1 MASDFRTFNKFSYS
15 MMAVKLGFAQRSAAQ
30 NPTPEVVAVVKEL
43 LAPRRHPV
51 SKMASAS
58 DALEDF
64 RRYHRRR
71 QGL

>member
-1 MASDFRTFNKFSYS
+1 
-15 MMAVKLGFAQRSAAQ
+15 MMAVKLGFAHRSAAQ
-30 NPTPEVVAVVKEL
+30 HSAPEVVAVMKEL
-43 LAPRRHPV
+43 LAPRRYLV

-64 RRYHRRR
+64 RRYHPRR